1 MINTSTFT
9 QVSYNFEVQDIMLSV
24 NVFCEPKIRP
34 WLEFVPDVASH
45 VHVICAAADFHIGTL
60 LRTNKAKTGFFGGK
74 LEDLQVFFLLTKTGC
89 FSREGRSFPA
99 VLLPS
104 KSRGLSREVGPSLD
118 FLMAPKTGI
127 LSQTTMFSM
136 FLCHNLTRA

>member
-9 QVSYNFEVQDIMLSV
+9 QVSYNFEAQDIILSV
-24 NVFCEPKIRP
+24 NVFYDPKIRP
-34 WLEFVPDVASH
+34 WLEFVPDVASR
-45 VHVICAAADFHIGTL
+45 VHVICAAGDVIT
-60 LRTNKAKTGFFGGK
+60 KAKTSFFGGK

>member
-1 MINTSTFT
+1 MNQRYVHGWSLYRMWHLMFMLYAQ
-9 QVSYNFEVQDIMLSV
+9 QV
-24 NVFCEPKIRP
+24 
-34 WLEFVPDVASH
+34 
-45 VHVICAAADFHIGTL
+45 TL
-60 LRTNKAKTGFFGGK
+60 LQTNKAKTSFFGGK

-89 FSREGRSFPA
+89 FSREGRYFPA